1 MYRRVGDAPSY
12 RAVRDH
18 FDFMRRLIGAHG
30 GGVVKTIGD
39 AVMAAFVDPA
49 DGLAAALAIQ
59 RQSLASA
66 EGLTIKL
73 GLHWGPAIA
82 VNANDLLDYFGQTV
96 NLAARLQEE
105 SEGGDVVLAAALAE
119 DPSAARLLSDDTLR
133 IERFQAAV
141 RGLEGPIAMIR
152 VIPRAEPASAG
163 RSCVISAQKGERDN
177 ACSSGVRG
185 MRRHGRGTHR
195 ELGADARARGGRGA
209 HCLL

>member
-1 MYRRVGDAPSY
+1 VLAPGMELAVRQICILFSDLKGSTAMYRRVGDAPSY

-18 FDFMRRLIGAHG
+18 FDFMRRVIGAHG
-30 GGVVKTIGD
+30 GGVIKTIGD
-39 AVMAAFVDPA
+39 AVMATFVDPA

-96 NLAARLQEE
+96 NLASRLQEE
-105 SEGGDVVLAAALAE
+105 SKGGDVVLAAALAD

-133 IERFQAAV
+133 IERFQSAV

-152 VIPRAEPASAG
+152 VIPRAERESP
-163 RSCVISAQKGERDN
+163 
-177 ACSSGVRG
+177 
-185 MRRHGRGTHR
+185 RR
-195 ELGADARARGGRGA
+195 A
-209 HCLL
+209 